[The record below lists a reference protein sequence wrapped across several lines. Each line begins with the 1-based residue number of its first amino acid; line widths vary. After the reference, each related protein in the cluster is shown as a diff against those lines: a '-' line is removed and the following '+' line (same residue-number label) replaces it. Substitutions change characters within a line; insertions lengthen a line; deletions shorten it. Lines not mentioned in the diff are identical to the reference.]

1 LEKCNISYLLP
12 TGPSKVFDCLGKSH
26 IKGVVDEC
34 MADRYL
40 FDARKVPETV
50 EIDDVEIVNVTWL
63 DVALVFAGVNSDT
76 LTSGLNA
83 GASGLYDIWLMASPG
98 IA

>member
-1 LEKCNISYLLP
+1 
-12 TGPSKVFDCLGKSH
+12 
-26 IKGVVDEC
+26 
-34 MADRYL
+34 M
-40 FDARKVPETV
+40 
-50 EIDDVEIVNVTWL
+50 EIVDVEIVNVTWL

-83 GASGLYDIWLMASPG
+83 GASGLDDIWLMASPS